1 MLGIRNGTV
10 RDHEIKPLALIAP
23 QTNGSA
29 PKSRSDLRLVSQNR
43 KVKALRETLSQLIDA
58 VVVLL
63 ALGSACGCIQA
74 QNPPAT
80 ATSAEAIPGCNAEL
94 AAQVEAALRAAPAVN
109 DTHIDAICENGELV
123 LTGQVEDERAL
134 VDAMRVARRAA
145 NGHPIIDALSIMKTS
160 PR

>member
-1 MLGIRNGTV
+1 
-10 RDHEIKPLALIAP
+10 
-23 QTNGSA
+23 
-29 PKSRSDLRLVSQNR
+29 LVSQKR

-63 ALGSACGCIQA
+63 ALGSACGCVHA

-80 ATSAEAIPGCNAEL
+80 ATSAEAITGCNAEL

-109 DTHIDAICENGELV
+109 DTHIDAICENGKVV
-123 LTGQVEDERAL
+123 LTGLVEDERAL

-145 NGHPIIDALSIMKTS
+145 NGHPIIDSLSIMKTS